1 MVQQAQEPIVMRQN
15 TLHLL
20 PIPLRSFPVWGIGK
34 NLGQLN
40 SFEPGHYEIPLKI
53 TLVYK
58 AIVYACHSQTDETM
72 QAIDITRGLSFTIH
86 TLPTAGQRMGPAG
99 RGRLPLYMRCPIKR
113 RTSEHLSK
121 RR

>member
-1 MVQQAQEPIVMRQN
+1 MQQAQEPIVMRQT

-58 AIVYACHSQTDETM
+58 VIVYACYSQAEEPM
-72 QAIDITRGLSFTIH
+72 QGTDITRGLCFATH
-86 TLPTAGQRMGPAG
+86 TRPTAEDRLGPAG
-99 RGRLPLYMRCPIKR
+99 RGRLPLYMRCPIKQ
-113 RTSEHLSK
+113 RTSDHLSK
-121 RR
+121 SR